1 MIDLGTAQLALL
13 LSAIMAL
20 PAYAPPDTTIPPPA
34 PLTLY
39 ERAVMGTPVP
49 ARLLRAVA
57 IVESGERD
65 DAIGPD
71 GHDKGRMQ
79 LRELFHDERAALYGQ
94 DYDPHNPIQSTRIA
108 ALILDSHFGYYGN
121 WNYSLSA
128 YNKGRTGTL
137 KTGLAHSYIKKVRG
151 VYRRLKMESALDKL

>member
-1 MIDLGTAQLALL
+1 MRLIITI
-13 LSAIMAL
+13 LSALCLSSAIYRE
-20 PAYAPPDTTIPPPA
+20 PIPESVEPA
-34 PLTLY
+34 PSELTLY

-79 LRELFHDERAALYGQ
+79 LRELYHAERAALYGQ
-94 DYDPHNPIQSTRIA
+94 DYNPHNPVHATRIA
-108 ALILDSHFGYYGN
+108 ALILAGHFERFGD
-121 WNYSLSA
+121 WRLALSA
-128 YNKGRTGTL
+128 YNKGAGEVL
-137 KTGLAHSYIKKVRG
+137 QTGLAVR
-151 VYRRLKMESALDKL
+151 YLKLIDEAMEAQRCQ

>member
-1 MIDLGTAQLALL
+1 MKLALL
-13 LSAIMAL
+13 LSAILAAK
-20 PAYAPPDTTIPPPA
+20 AYAPPDTMPPPPA

-65 DAIGPD
+65 YAIGPD

-79 LRELFHDERAALYGQ
+79 LRELYHAERSALYGQ
-94 DYDPHNPIQSTRIA
+94 DYDPHNPVHSTRIA
-108 ALILDSHFGYYGN
+108 ALILADHYARFGRWDYA
-121 WNYSLSA
+121 LSA
-128 YNKGRTGTL
+128 YNKGAGGVL
-137 KTGLAHSYIKKVRG
+137 STGLAYKYLQKIQEVMK
-151 VYRRLKMESALDKL
+151 

>member
-1 MIDLGTAQLALL
+1 MKLALL
-13 LSAIMAL
+13 LSAILAL
-20 PAYAPPDTTIPPPA
+20 PAYASPDTTPIPPA

-57 IVESGERD
+57 IVESNERD

-79 LRELFHDERAALYGQ
+79 LRELYHAERAALYGQ
-94 DYDPHNPIQSTRIA
+94 DYDPHNPVHATRIA
-108 ALILDSHFGYYGN
+108 ALILSGHFERFRD
-121 WNYSLSA
+121 WRLALSA
-128 YNKGRTGTL
+128 YNKGAGRVL
-137 KTGLAHSYIKKVRG
+137 QTGLAVR
-151 VYRRLKMESALDKL
+151 YLELIDEAMNEISKRL